1 MYHCDG
7 QNLATDSEGFLRDKS
22 LWSEALVS
30 VIAAAEQLLLTDEHW
45 HLIRFVRTFD
55 SQFNTT
61 PAMRLLVKELKTHF
75 GDDKGSSTYLHR
87 LFPGGPA
94 KQCAKLAGLPKPA
107 KCI

>member
-1 MYHCDG
+1 MYQLDG
-7 QNLATDSEGFLRDKS
+7 QDYPTDAEGYLKDKQQ
-22 LWSEALVS
+22 WHEPLVS
-30 VIAAAEQLLLTDEHW
+30 VIAAAEQLPLTAEHW
-45 HLIRFVRTFD
+45 HLIRFVRAFD
-55 SQFNTT
+55 GQFKTT

>member
-1 MYHCDG
+1 MYQLDG
-7 QNLATDSEGFLRDKS
+7 HNFATDGDGYLQDKQQ
-22 LWSEALVS
+22 WNEALVT
-30 VIAAAEQLLLTDEHW
+30 VIAAAEQLPLTSEHW
-45 HLIRFVRTFD
+45 HLIRFVRAFD
-55 SQFNTT
+55 AQFKTT